1 MSEVI
6 NSKRKVSFS
15 PRPQKSS
22 SQLQSQ
28 SAIITPPPAV
38 RFVSASSSSSSDSS
52 KSSKMTSTDEEAKEV
67 SIWRCDVCKDITF
80 STLKEAERHEDICR
94 IRKTLESIDLQNT
107 KKDDHEKITNI
118 LLQLNAMDDIITTDM
133 LLQTNI
139 GKTMTK
145 LRKDCMYPPVV
156 QQAGDIVNKWK
167 KIRFLNDQKLN
178 DKSSSDAKVYSNKNV
193 FSIHEDTIVDNHTEN
208 TSRSTTEPPQ
218 YKKRKMQPK
227 TTAPIFQQAKLKS
240 KASISKPL
248 TDSGNIRE
256 NYKQT
261 STIPSKTKPLASIF
275 TRKEIKPEK
284 TFSSNDSVEISRK
297 LGSTTIDH
305 KADTI
310 TLSDMKDC
318 GETELLDSNT
328 LLSITDEAM
337 LAEHRKAEFL
347 MKRRKAE
354 EERRIQK
361 KKKRKNENS
370 TIKKSKVGG
379 CTTMASIF
387 QPKRNIE
394 PKVKGN
400 SKQTMTSK
408 SIITPKKSCN
418 IKGSGNSGESPL
430 DLTGITPVMRAKG
443 STLDRKVRDDKP
455 RAIDLRISAPKFPT
469 PNHVFETNDD
479 EKESIFLPSHTKE
492 SIRNT
497 PRYQSGTQ
505 IISTNTMWDGINV
518 DELTHGDHQQE
529 SDHLHNYLSS
539 VLQPSPRL
547 IDDEYTSCPKQWCDK
562 YKMNTVPNDI
572 YGENNKVIADDL
584 LTFVGDWKNHRQQAI
599 IAAELAHQKRNG
611 RKKKKATSKKT
622 RYDSDDDFLSDSDDE
637 GGLAKVYIL
646 CGPVGCGK
654 TSLVYAAAKKSNC
667 IVLEINTT
675 DDRGGVSLKKA
686 MEECTQS
693 HSSLALLKHRSNFFS
708 DDTCLQ
714 NSDDEEES
722 RSSLALIL
730 IDEGKKVVPLRSI
743 LLLFYRPILKLTTY
757 HVISGPSV

>member
-38 RFVSASSSSSSDSS
+38 RFVSASSSSSDSS

-67 SIWRCDVCKDITF
+67 SIWRCDVCKDVTF

-94 IRKTLESIDLQNT
+94 IRKNLESIDLQNT
-107 KKDDHEKITNI
+107 KKDDHEKIMNI

-139 GKTMTK
+139 GKTVTK

-178 DKSSSDAKVYSNKNV
+178 EKSSSDAKVYSNKSV
-193 FSIHEDTIVDNHTEN
+193 FSIHEDTIVNNDTEN

-261 STIPSKTKPLASIF
+261 SKIPSKSKPLASIF
-275 TRKEIKPEK
+275 TRKETKPDK
-284 TFSSNDSVEISRK
+284 TLSSNDSVESHRE
-297 LGSTTIDH
+297 LASTTIDH
-305 KADTI
+305 KPDTI
-310 TLSDMKDC
+310 TLSDMKVC
-318 GETELLDSNT
+318 GETEQLDSNT
-328 LLSITDEAM
+328 CLSITDEAM

-354 EERRIQK
+354 EERRMQ

-379 CTTMASIF
+379 CTAMASIF
-387 QPKRNIE
+387 Q

-430 DLTGITPVMRAKG
+430 DLTEITPMIRAKG
-443 STLDRKVRDDKP
+443 STLDRKIRDDKP

-469 PNHVFETNDD
+469 PNHVFETNYD
-479 EKESIFLPSHTKE
+479 EKGTIFLPSHTKE
-492 SIRNT
+492 SIRKT

-505 IISTNTMWDGINV
+505 IILTNTTWDGINV
-518 DELTHGDHQQE
+518 DELTHGDHQHE
-529 SDHLHNYLSS
+529 SDHLHYCLSS
-539 VLQPSPRL
+539 ILQPSPRL

-562 YKMNTVPNDI
+562 YKMNTVPHDI

-584 LTFVGDWKNHRQQAI
+584 LSFVGDWKNHRQQAI

-714 NSDDEEES
+714 DSDDEEES
-722 RSSLALIL
+722 KSSLALIL
-730 IDEGKKVVPLRSI
+730 IDEGKKIVTLRSI
-743 LLLFYRPILKLTTY
+743 L
-757 HVISGPSV
+757 